1 MERTTVSQMRSQLEF
16 LEKEGHGDKFV
27 GLGEYYVGEGFKT
40 NDDTAGLW
48 NEVYFDA
55 VHYSEIELT
64 KEQEEYIHKKTE
76 EYTNSLPEDEKKI
89 LATLTK
95 SLAQSTTPAAK
106 KKDQIDKYIV
116 YLNNLLAEGTINQ
129 DKYNEMMST
138 IR

>member
-27 GLGEYYVGEGFKT
+27 GLGEYYVGESFKT

-55 VHYSEIELT
+55 IHYSEIKLT
-64 KEQEEYIHKKTE
+64 KEQEEYIQKKTD
-76 EYTNSLPEDEKKI
+76 EYTESLSDAEKKI
-89 LATLTK
+89 IATLK
-95 SLAQSTTPAAK
+95 QSCEQATPPSK
-106 KKDQIDKYIV
+106 RKQEQIDKYIV

-129 DKYNEMMST
+129 TRYNEMMDT